1 MQADRT
7 HLRRLAG
14 RFRGDAGISTV
25 ELVIATPLM
34 LLMVLLLVGF
44 GLMVQSR
51 SALDGAARDAAR
63 AGALQRDY
71 GTATAEATRAARAS
85 AASVCSNGNVQVSPS
100 GDWRA
105 GGIFTVTVSCDVR
118 GLAWLGINSNRRVTS
133 TSTAPLDTFR
143 RTS

>member
-1 MQADRT
+1 MAADT
-7 HLRRLAG
+7 KGRLAE
-14 RFRGDAGISTV
+14 RLRGDAGISTV

-44 GLMVQSR
+44 GLMVQGR

-71 GTATAEATRAARAS
+71 GTAGSEATRAARAS
-85 AASVCSNGNVQVSPS
+85 AQGVCANGNVQVSTG
-100 GDWRA
+100 GDWRS
-105 GGIFTVTVSCDVR
+105 GGMFTVTLRCEVR
-118 GLAWLGINSNRRVTS
+118 GLAWLGITSGREMTS
-133 TSTAPLDTFR
+133 TSTAPLDTYR